1 MGKSDIYTLLKTD
14 PGSAARRG
22 RLDLPR
28 GPVETPTFMP
38 VGTQGALKAM
48 TPHQMKAVGARIVLA
63 NTYHLAWRPGEKLV
77 KKLGGL
83 HGFSGWDGSMLT
95 DSGGFQVFSI
105 KHKTISEKGVT
116 FRYESDGAEEF
127 FSPERSIKIQEDL
140 GADIIM
146 AFDECI
152 PYPCTHEY
160 ARQSTLR
167 TVRWAERC
175 LAAHTREDQFL
186 FGIVQGSVFED
197 LRRDCARAIGALPFD
212 GIAVGGVSVGEG
224 LDLLEKVVEF
234 TEPHLPRDKV
244 RYLMGVGFPED
255 LLESVERGMDIFDCV
270 IPSRM
275 ARSGTLFTQFGRIRV
290 TNNKYRK
297 DGYPVDTSCDCY
309 TCSRF
314 SRAFLRHLIQSKEV
328 LGTMLCTIHNMRY
341 YQKLMEDVR
350 MALDEGR
357 FGEFKRDA
365 IAKLKEREIGETG
378 GQGDR

>member
-1 MGKSDIYTLLKTD
+1 MSTGIYRLIKKD
-14 PGSAARRG
+14 PLSAARRG

-28 GPVETPTFMP
+28 GPVETPAFMP

-63 NTYHLAWRPGEKLV
+63 NTYPLAWRPGEKVV

-83 HGFSGWDGSMLT
+83 HAFSGWDGSMLT

-105 KHKTISEKGVT
+105 KKKSISEEGVT
-116 FRYESDGAEEF
+116 FRYDSDGSKEF
-127 FSPERSIKIQEDL
+127 FSPERAIEIQEDL

-152 PYPCTHEY
+152 PYPSTHDY
-160 ARQSTLR
+160 AKQSTQR
-167 TVRWAERC
+167 TIRWAKRC
-175 LAAHTREDQFL
+175 IETHSREDQFL
-186 FGIVQGSVFED
+186 FGIVQGSVFDD
-197 LRRDCARAIGALPFD
+197 LRRDCSRAIADMAFD

-224 LDLLEKVVEF
+224 LDLLKKVLDV
-234 TEPHLPRDKV
+234 TEPHLPADRV

-255 LLESVERGMDIFDCV
+255 ILESVERGMDIFDCV

-275 ARSGTLFTQFGRIRV
+275 ARSGTLFTPFGKIRV

-297 DGYPVDTSCDCY
+297 DAYPIDTSCDCY

-314 SRAFLRHLIQSKEV
+314 SRAFLRHLILSKEV
-328 LGTMLCTIHNMRY
+328 LGSTLCTIHNMRY
-341 YQKLMEDVR
+341 YQKLMDEVR
-350 MALDEGR
+350 QSIEKGCFR
-357 FGEFKRDA
+357 EFKADTISRM
-365 IAKLKEREIGETG
+365 KERPEKDGK
-378 GQGDR
+378 